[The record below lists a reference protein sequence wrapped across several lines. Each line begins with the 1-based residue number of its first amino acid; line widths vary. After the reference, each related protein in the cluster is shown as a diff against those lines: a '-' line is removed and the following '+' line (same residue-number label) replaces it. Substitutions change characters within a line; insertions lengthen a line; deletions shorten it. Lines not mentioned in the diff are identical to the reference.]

1 MHDSSVLQ
9 MMTTLITGTCTNEH
23 THTQSQQSFSEL
35 CVCLRV
41 CVCISRSPGAQGEGG
56 LLRMRAAPAGEGGL
70 MLLEGVVVRSE
81 WEGSESRCRGDRALQ
96 SSSPLEAAAVAELQ
110 VALALRG

>member
-1 MHDSSVLQ
+1 MR
-9 MMTTLITGTCTNEH
+9 MM
-23 THTQSQQSFSEL
+23 
-35 CVCLRV
+35 CVCVYR
-41 CVCISRSPGAQGEGG
+41 CILPGAQGEGG

-70 MLLEGVVVRSE
+70 LLVDGEVVRSEWE
-81 WEGSESRCRGDRALQ
+81 WEGSESRCRGDRALH